1 MTMQMEM
8 HDLRE
13 YKMRVSDDL
22 GGVRRLFR
30 WSCGPPQ
37 GLFYGRAAPA
47 AEPPWLGARLCPVN
61 TPPVS
66 TSPSIP
72 N

>member
-30 WSCGPPQ
+30 WSCGPPRGCSMVGLRRLLSPLGLAQ
-37 GLFYGRAAPA
+37 GF
-47 AEPPWLGARLCPVN
+47 AR
-61 TPPVS
+61 
-66 TSPSIP
+66 
-72 N
+72 